1 LTQARTDR
9 AELMD
14 EISAL
19 RRVGAREPTTG
30 CARIVKLADRLMSAA
45 PKREAAE

>member
-1 LTQARTDR
+1 
-9 AELMD
+9 MD

-19 RRVGAREPTTG
+19 RRAGGEGLDHAALRQE
-30 CARIVKLADRLMSAA
+30 IVSLADRLMSAA